1 MNTNVK
7 ITLKLKI
14 GRTGEVAE
22 FTEYVSRETA
32 YRVQAE
38 FYKKCLNSSRFKELN
53 ELIVEDY

>member
-14 GRTGEVAE
+14 GGTGEVTE

-38 FYKKCLNSSRFKELN
+38 FYKRCLASPKFQELN
-53 ELIVEDY
+53 EFIIEEY